1 MLTLAADGA
10 TTEKCTGSSVDA
22 CAVLCGAVARV
33 SVPPGRRRTARV
45 AADPAAA
52 HTIPAAI
59 AVRSATN
66 RLGRSSTSR
75 EPLPCS
81 TAPNTA
87 ARQAGDTTSSS
98 RSNSTARASAGGIW
112 SRPSSGIPILLQQNL
127 QPIARALHAHLE
139 RRHSRTRCLGHLLVR
154 QLLHVFQQKSLALPR
169 LELRERSFDR
179 V

>member
-22 CAVLCGAVARV
+22 CAALCGAVATV
-33 SVPPGRRRTARV
+33 SIVPGRRRTAKV
-45 AADPAAA
+45 AAEPAAA
-52 HTIPAAI
+52 HTMPAAI

-66 RLGRSSTSR
+66 RRGRRSASR

-87 ARQAGDTTSSS
+87 ARHAGDTTSSS

-112 SRPSSGIPILLQQNL
+112 SRPSSGISILLQQNL
-127 QPIARALHAHLE
+127 QPIARALHPHLE
-139 RRHSRTRCLGHLLVR
+139 RRHSHARRLGHLLVR
-154 QLLHVFQQKSLALPR
+154 ELFHVLQ
-169 LELRERSFDR
+169 
-179 V
+179 